1 MIFVLYS
8 LFVYF
13 SLEEKTRNL
22 FYCVVFSILDKI
34 SFLVHLF
41 LIWSHAVKEWLSVLL
56 PLALDRGVCIITN
69 MGAGKTLQTIVW
81 YCLICSFACLDN
93 VCAFGIYQWI
103 HLELKKKFWS
113 WHLIWDWK

>member
-1 MIFVLYS
+1 VIFVLYS

-69 MGAGKTLQTIVW
+69 MGAVDPLGAQEEV
-81 YCLICSFACLDN
+81 
-93 VCAFGIYQWI
+93 
-103 HLELKKKFWS
+103 LELASNLGLEITVAVAYETSSGTFGFF
-113 WHLIWDWK
+113 LC